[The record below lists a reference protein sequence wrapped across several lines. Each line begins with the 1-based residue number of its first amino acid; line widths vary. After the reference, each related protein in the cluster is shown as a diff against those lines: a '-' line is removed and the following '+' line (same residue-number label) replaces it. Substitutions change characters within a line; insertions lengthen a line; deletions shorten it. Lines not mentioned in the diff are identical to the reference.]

1 MVHFAQPLWLL
12 AAPFLLYLIWR
23 MQRESFAEGSKARMR
38 FWLVLRS
45 VILLLILAALAGLQ
59 TRKSIRQNQT
69 IFLLD
74 VSDSISAEQKQH
86 AIAWMNRAIQ
96 RIRPPDQTGVI
107 VFGSNAAVER
117 FPRSPFPLDG
127 IESSV
132 KGTATNLERGAKLA
146 EALFAENYKKS
157 LILISDGE
165 ENAGTAEEQF
175 RSLRNHG
182 VLTQALFLEPS
193 SHPEAM
199 IEEVRFPEEVNLKEP
214 FSLEVVTSSNQK
226 MPALLQVFRNGLLL
240 QEASIELKQE
250 SKNLVRLPQKIAEP
264 GTYRYEVRLQ
274 PAGDY
279 RLENNSR
286 SGWISVEGPPR
297 ILIVDKMPEEEQPL
311 KQALQGRG
319 FQVDVKPAQ
328 FFPLTLEEML
338 LYQAILIRNIPA
350 SYIHNQMPLLQ
361 QYVHDFGGG
370 FAMLGGEQ
378 SFGPGGY
385 HQTPVETI
393 LPVRMDLI
401 NKKYLADVA
410 MVIVIDKSGS
420 MSYAERGKQK
430 IDLADE
436 GGSRVASMLKQSDQL
451 GVLAVDSVP
460 KWAFPLQKL
469 SRLNDAIDAITSI
482 RAGGGGIYVYSGLQS
497 AYAELRKTKAS
508 VKHVILFADTADCEE
523 KDGANGESSLA
534 LAQAAL
540 RDDRITT
547 TTIGIGKSGDV
558 DVEFLRQAALIG
570 EGRFYFT
577 DDMFTLPE
585 IFTQESSIVQ
595 RYYITEERFT
605 PAIVNEEP
613 LLSGLKTIPD
623 LDGYVATSLKPG
635 ATLELQSHRQDPVLA
650 CWRYGLGYSIAYT
663 SEPASDWAGR
673 WPAWPEYE
681 RFWAQIARYVAQDK
695 KPARFRTLFSGN
707 GESTTITVEAL
718 DDQGSFVD
726 RATFNGIFI
735 DDAGHPYET
744 RFSQSAPGTY
754 TAGVPSSGALFGKV
768 FRMDGDAIQE
778 EATVQ
783 FNGTTGIEFQHK
795 TQGRE
800 LLQKLTGTVV
810 KLPEEIRFPRG
821 TSEEVA
827 PLQSRLLLWASF
839 LFFLDVA
846 ARKISL
852 SNLRFGAEKQT
863 AETRTTSPLLQLKD
877 RKKAIRKQAEPVPQ
891 IILAESDHQDIIM
904 EKAPDVA
911 ELVDSEYIQRLKEA
925 KKRSLDK

>member
-1 MVHFAQPLWLL
+1 MLMVQFVQPWWLL
-12 AAPFLLYLIWR
+12 AAPLLIYLLWR
-23 MQRESFAEGSKARMR
+23 MQREGYAEGSRTRRR
-38 FWLVLRS
+38 FWLVVRS
-45 VILLLILAALAGLQ
+45 IIILLIVAALAGLQ
-59 TRKSIRQNQT
+59 TRKSIRQNQ
-69 IFLLD
+69 ILFLLD
-74 VSDSISAEQKQH
+74 VSDSISAEQKQQ
-86 AIAWMNRAIQ
+86 AIAWMNRAIE
-96 RIRPPDQTGVI
+96 RIHTPDQVGVI
-107 VFGSNAAVER
+107 LFGSNAAVER
-117 FPRSPFPLDG
+117 FPRSPFLLG
-127 IESSV
+127 
-132 KGTATNLERGAKLA
+132 GTEASAKTNATNLEVGTKLA
-146 EALFAENYKKS
+146 GALFADNYQKS
-157 LILISDGE
+157 LVVISDGE
-165 ENAGTAEEQF
+165 ENAGNAEDQF
-175 RSLRNHG
+175 RSLQSKG
-182 VLTQALFLEPS
+182 VVTQSLFLKPS
-193 SHPEAM
+193 DRPEAM
-199 IEEVRFPEEVNLKEP
+199 VEDVRFPEEVNLKEP
-214 FSLEVVTSSNQK
+214 FALEVLTSSNRK
-226 MPALLQVFRNGLLL
+226 MPALLQVFRNGSLV
-240 QEASIELKQE
+240 QEAAITLPKDH
-250 SKNLVRLPQKIAEP
+250 KNLVRLPQKIPEP

-274 PAGDY
+274 PASDY

-297 ILIVDKMPEEEQPL
+297 LLIVDPLPEEEEPL
-311 KQALQGRG
+311 KKALQERG
-319 FQVDVKPAQ
+319 FQVDVKASQ
-328 FFPLTLEEML
+328 FFPLTIEEML
-338 LYQAILIRNIPA
+338 LYQAMLVRNIPA

-370 FAMLGGEQ
+370 FVMLGGEQ

-393 LPVRMDLI
+393 LPVRMDLV

-460 KWAFPLQKL
+460 KWAYPLQKL
-469 SRLNDAIDAITSI
+469 NRLNDAIDAITSI

-497 AYAELRKTKAS
+497 AYAELKKIKAS

-523 KDGANGESSLA
+523 KDSSGGESSLA

-558 DVEFLRQAALIG
+558 DVEFLRQVAVIG

-595 RYYITEERFT
+595 RYYITEEHFT

-613 LLSGLKTIPD
+613 LLSGLKMIPD

-635 ATLELQSHRQDPVLA
+635 AALELQSHRQDPVLA
-650 CWRYGLGYSIAYT
+650 CWRYGLGYSIAFT
-663 SEPASDWAGR
+663 SEPAGDWAGR

-681 RFWAQIARYVAQDK
+681 RFWAQIARYVAQEK
-695 KPARFRTLFSGN
+695 KPAHFRTMFSGN
-707 GESTTITVEAL
+707 GDSTLITVEAL
-718 DDQGSFVD
+718 DEEGSFLD
-726 RATFNGIFI
+726 RANFQGIFI
-735 DDAGHPYET
+735 DDGGHSYEP

-754 TAGVPSSGALFGKV
+754 TADVPSSGALFGKL
-768 FRMDGDAIQE
+768 FRMEGAAIQE

-783 FNGTTGIEFQHK
+783 FKGTTGIEFRR
-795 TQGRE
+795 TNQGRE
-800 LLQKLTGTVV
+800 LLQKLTGRIVN
-810 KLPEEIRFPRG
+810 LPEELRFPSG
-821 TSEEVA
+821 TSDEIA
-827 PLQSRLLLWASF
+827 PLQSRLLLWTAF

-852 SNLRFGAEKQT
+852 SNLRFTAEKRTVET
-863 AETRTTSPLLQLKD
+863 ATPSPLIRLKD
-877 RKKAIRKQAEPVPQ
+877 RKKAIYKPEPLPQ
-891 IILAESDHQDIIM
+891 IVLPESDQQFITDQAQ
-904 EKAPDVA
+904 EAP
-911 ELVDSEYIQRLKEA
+911 EPIDSEYIQRLKEA
-925 KKRSLDK
+925 KKRSLS

>member
-1 MVHFAQPLWLL
+1 MVHFTQPWWLL
-12 AAPFLLYLIWR
+12 AAPLLLYLLWR
-23 MQRESFAEGSKARMR
+23 MQRESFAEGSKTRMR
-38 FWLVLRS
+38 SWLAIRS
-45 VILLLILAALAGLQ
+45 IVLLLILAALAGLH
-59 TRKSIRQNQT
+59 TRKSIRQNQ
-69 IFLLD
+69 ILFLLD

-86 AIAWMNRAIQ
+86 AIAWINRAIQ

-107 VFGSNAAVER
+107 VFGTNAAVER
-117 FPRSPFPLDG
+117 FPRSPFPLAG

-132 KGTATNLERGAKLA
+132 KGTATNLERAAKLA
-146 EALFAENYKKS
+146 EAIFADNYQKS
-157 LILISDGE
+157 LVVISDGE
-165 ENAGTAEEQF
+165 ENAGSAVEQF
-175 RSLRNHG
+175 RSLRSKG
-182 VLTQALFLEPS
+182 VLTQSIFLEPS
-193 SHPEAM
+193 SHPEALV
-199 IEEVRFPEEVNLKEP
+199 EDVRFPEEVNLKEP
-214 FSLEVVTSSNQK
+214 FSLEVLTSSNRK
-226 MPALLQVFRNGLLL
+226 MPALLQVFRNGSLL
-240 QEASIELKQE
+240 QEATIELPE
-250 SKNLVRLPQKIAEP
+250 DSKSLVRLPQNIPEP

-274 PAGDY
+274 PASDY

-286 SGWISVEGPPR
+286 AGWISVEGPPR
-297 ILIVDKMPEEEQPL
+297 ILIVDTMPDEEQPL
-311 KQALQGRG
+311 KHALQVRG
-319 FQVDVKPAQ
+319 FQVEVKPAQ

-338 LYQAILIRNIPA
+338 LYQAIFVRNIPA
-350 SYIHNQMPLLQ
+350 SHIHNQMPLLR
-361 QYVHDFGGG
+361 QYVHEFGGG

-393 LPVRMDLI
+393 LPVRMDLV

-497 AYAELRKTKAS
+497 AYAELIKVKAS

-523 KDGANGESSLA
+523 KDGASGESSLA
-534 LAQAAL
+534 LAQTAL

-547 TTIGIGKSGDV
+547 TTIGIGKSGDI
-558 DVEFLRQAALIG
+558 DVEFLRQIAVIG

-595 RYYITEERFT
+595 RYYITEEKFT

-650 CWRYGLGYSIAYT
+650 CWRYGLGYAIAYT
-663 SEPASDWAGR
+663 SEPAGDWAGS
-673 WPAWPEYE
+673 WPGWPEYE
-681 RFWAQIARYVAQDK
+681 RFWAQIARYVAQEK
-695 KPARFRTLFSGN
+695 KPARFRTIFSGN

-718 DDQGSFVD
+718 DDQGSFLD

-735 DDAGHPYET
+735 DDAGRPYET

-754 TAGVPSSGALFGKV
+754 TADVPSAGVLFGKL
-768 FRMDGDAIQE
+768 FRMEGNTIQE

-783 FNGTTGIEFQHK
+783 FNGTTGIEFQYK
-795 TQGRE
+795 NQGLK
-800 LLQKLTGTVV
+800 LLQKLTGTV
-810 KLPEEIRFPRG
+810 LSSPEEIRFPRG
-821 TSEEVA
+821 TADEIA
-827 PLQSRLLLWASF
+827 PLQSRLLLWAAF
-839 LFFLDVA
+839 LFLLDVA
-846 ARKISL
+846 ARKISI
-852 SNLRFGAEKQT
+852 SSLRFAADKPVSEVK
-863 AETRTTSPLLQLKD
+863 ATSPLLQLKD
-877 RKKAIRKQAEPVPQ
+877 RKKAIYKQPEPLPP
-891 IILAESDHQDIIM
+891 IILAEGDQQNIIG
-904 EKAPDVA
+904 EKSEDVA
-911 ELVDSEYIQRLKEA
+911 EPVDSEYIQRLKEA
-925 KKRSLDK
+925 KKRSRDR